1 MPLGVRVLAKPMKY
15 CSSARLTLSRSL
27 CICSSGSICRSLT
40 ECPGLQKCSARNKFE
55 HFSQMIRDKLDVLII
70 AETKLDS
77 SFPSSQFTIN
87 GFKAPIRL
95 DITRNSGGLLVYS
108 REDILCRKIEG
119 LEIPKDIQAIPIEIN
134 IRKQKWLLLPIYRS
148 PTQDPFYFV
157 DNVCRIIDGYALSR
171 ENVLLIGDFNMEVG
185 DRALSPLINTY
196 HLFNLL
202 KGPTCFKTSRG
213 RSIDL
218 ILTNKKHSFMKSQSF
233 ETGFSRGVRSTG
245 KVRGSGA

>member
-1 MPLGVRVLAKPMKY
+1 MQSVKY
-15 CSSARLTLSRSL
+15 GQITSKNVIVGYININSV
-27 CICSSGSICRSLT
+27 
-40 ECPGLQKCSARNKFE
+40 RNKFE

-148 PTQDPFYFV
+148 PTQDPCYFV

-185 DRALSPLINTY
+185 DRALSPLIVSKVTY
-196 HLFNLL
+196 LRFQFHIEQVVY
-202 KGPTCFKTSRG
+202 KDVEKYGPKNRP
-213 RSIDL
+213 L
-218 ILTNKKHSFMKSQSF
+218 WYPN
-233 ETGFSRGVRSTG
+233 
-245 KVRGSGA
+245 

>member
-1 MPLGVRVLAKPMKY
+1 MDLKREDQSYQCLGYVEPQPVTSIDTNTDCFEEMKTL
-15 CSSARLTLSRSL
+15 RLKYSKNVILGY
-27 CICSSGSICRSLT
+27 ININSI
-40 ECPGLQKCSARNKFE
+40 RNKFE
-55 HFSQMIRDKLDVLII
+55 HFSHMIRDKLDVLII

-148 PTQDPFYFV
+148 PTQDPCYFV

-185 DRALSPLINTY
+185 DRALSPLIKY
-196 HLFNLL
+196 L
-202 KGPTCFKTSRG
+202 S
-213 RSIDL
+213 L
-218 ILTNKKHSFMKSQSF
+218 I
-233 ETGFSRGVRSTG
+233 
-245 KVRGSGA
+245 